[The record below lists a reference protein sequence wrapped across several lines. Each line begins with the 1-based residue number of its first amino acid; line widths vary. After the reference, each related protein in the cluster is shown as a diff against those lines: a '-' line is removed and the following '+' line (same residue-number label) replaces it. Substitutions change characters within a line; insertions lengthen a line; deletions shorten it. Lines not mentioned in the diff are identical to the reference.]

1 MADTSMDGITG
12 LDAEEEVSNK
22 FAISNV
28 CSDLV
33 MMSEMMNSSYF
44 WIFEHFYYMLV
55 QMVILVFID
64 KYPISQPTYVKGFR
78 EA

>member
-55 QMVILVFID
+55 QMVILVNKI
-64 KYPISQPTYVKGFR
+64 KSW
-78 EA
+78 